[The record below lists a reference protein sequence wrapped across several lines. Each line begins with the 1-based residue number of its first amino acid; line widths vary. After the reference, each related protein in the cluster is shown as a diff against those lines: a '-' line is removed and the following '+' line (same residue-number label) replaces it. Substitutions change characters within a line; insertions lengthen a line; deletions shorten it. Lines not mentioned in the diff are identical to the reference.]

1 MISKLMLDLIE
12 EANGLLILK
21 NGEGFTEDEITH
33 IIGGATIEEMQLLVQ
48 TLKREEVV
56 GLFIATENE

>member
-21 NGEGFTEDEITH
+21 NGEGFTEDEFNL

>member
-33 IIGGATIEEMQLLVQ
+33 IIEGATIEEMQLLVH
-48 TLKREEVV
+48 TLKRQEVV

>member
-48 TLKREEVV
+48 TLKRQEVV